1 MADSL
6 DIAAVTRLTGLT
18 ARALRFYEA
27 RGLVSPLRTAS
38 GRRHYDAQALER
50 LNLILSLKKAGL
62 TLAQIQR
69 LTAQRRIDLNGL
81 ITAQLDHLEQQARRI
96 GAAQALLLSVK
107 SHIDRGEP
115 IDAET
120 FCSLIRH
127 EHEDTTSMSQNDWK
141 AVTDRYFTPEEQA
154 EWDARIGQI
163 DGSFDNPA
171 YAAQWKA
178 LGDEIKAG
186 LPLDPASP
194 AAAGFVERWFAL
206 LKPFTDVATPA
217 MWTGTMAM
225 YDDMANWPVN
235 ADPGFDAEVW
245 AFIKQATAARML
257 AGDGL
262 LIAGRN
268 EERTRP

>member
-27 RGLVSPLRTAS
+27 RGLVEPLRTAS
-38 GRRHYDAQALER
+38 GRRHYDAAALER

-69 LTAQRRIDLNGL
+69 LTANRRIDLNGL
-81 ITAQLDHLEQQARRI
+81 ITAQLDHLESQARRI
-96 GAAQALLLSVK
+96 SEAQALLISVK
-107 SHIDRGEP
+107 SRIDRGEP

-120 FCSLIRH
+120 FCSLIRT
-127 EHEDTTSMSQNDWK
+127 EQEDSTSMSQDQWK

-154 EWDARIGQI
+154 EWADRMGALGADFDQ
-163 DGSFDNPA
+163 DG

-178 LGDEIKAG
+178 LGDEIKAA
-186 LPLDPASP
+186 LPMDPVSE
-194 AAAGFVERWFAL
+194 AAAGFVQRWFAL

-217 MWTGTMAM
+217 MWTGTMKM
-225 YDDMANWPVN
+225 YDDMPNWPAQ

-245 AFIKQATAARML
+245 AFMKQATAARML
-257 AGDGL
+257 KGEP
-262 LIAGRN
+262 IAVPKA
-268 EERTRP
+268 E

>member
-1 MADSL
+1 MPDSL

-18 ARALRFYEA
+18 ARAPRFYEA
-27 RGLVSPLRTAS
+27 RGLVEPLRTAS
-38 GRRHYDAQALER
+38 GRRHYDAAALER

-69 LTAQRRIDLNGL
+69 LTAHRRIDLHGL

-96 GAAQALLLSVK
+96 SEAQALLISVK
-107 SHIDRGEP
+107 SRIDRGEP

-120 FCSLIRH
+120 FCSLIRN
-127 EHEDTTSMSQNDWK
+127 EQEDSASMSQDQWK

-154 EWDARIGQI
+154 EWGEKMGALGAD
-163 DGSFDNPA
+163 FDHDA

-178 LGDEIKAG
+178 LGDEIKAAM
-186 LPLDPASP
+186 PMDPTGDT
-194 AAAGFVERWFAL
+194 AAGFVQRWFAL

-217 MWTGTMAM
+217 MWTGTMKM
-225 YDDMANWPVN
+225 YDDMGNWPVR

-245 AFIKQATAARML
+245 AFMKEATAARML
-257 AGDGL
+257 AGDS
-262 LIAGRN
+262 IAIPRA
-268 EERTRP
+268 E

>member
-1 MADSL
+1 MPDSL

-27 RGLVSPLRTAS
+27 RGLVEPLRTAS
-38 GRRHYDAQALER
+38 GRRHYDAAALER

-69 LTAQRRIDLNGL
+69 LTAHRRIALNGL
-81 ITAQLDHLEQQARRI
+81 ITAQLDHLEAQARRI
-96 GAAQALLLSVK
+96 SEAQALLISVK
-107 SHIDRGEP
+107 SRIDRGEP

-120 FCSLIRH
+120 FCSLIRN
-127 EHEDTTSMSQNDWK
+127 EQQENTSMSQDQWK

-154 EWDARIGQI
+154 EWGEKMGALGED
-163 DGSFDNPA
+163 FDQDA

-178 LGDEIKAG
+178 LGDEIKAA
-186 LPLDPASP
+186 LPMDPAGD
-194 AAAGFVERWFAL
+194 AAAEFVRRWYAL
-206 LKPFTDVATPA
+206 LKPFTDIATPS
-217 MWTGTMAM
+217 MWTGTMKM
-225 YDDMANWPVN
+225 YDDMVNWPVQ

-257 AGDGL
+257 AGDA
-262 LIAGRN
+262 IPMPKA
-268 EERTRP
+268 

>member
-1 MADSL
+1 MPDSL

-27 RGLVSPLRTAS
+27 RGLVEPLRTAS
-38 GRRHYDAQALER
+38 GRRHYDAAALER

-69 LTAQRRIDLNGL
+69 LTAHRRIDLHGL

-96 GAAQALLLSVK
+96 SEAQALLISVK
-107 SHIDRGEP
+107 SRIDRGEP

-120 FCSLIRH
+120 FCSLIRN
-127 EHEDTTSMSQNDWK
+127 EQEDSASMSQDQWK

-154 EWDARIGQI
+154 EWGEKMGALGAD
-163 DGSFDNPA
+163 FDHDA

-178 LGDEIKAG
+178 LGDEIKAAM
-186 LPLDPASP
+186 PMDPTGDT
-194 AAAGFVERWFAL
+194 AAGFVQRWFAL

-217 MWTGTMAM
+217 MWTGTMKT
-225 YDDMANWPVN
+225 YDDMGNWPVR

-245 AFIKQATAARML
+245 AFMKEATAARML
-257 AGDGL
+257 AGDS
-262 LIAGRN
+262 IAIPRA
-268 EERTRP
+268 E

>member
-27 RGLVSPLRTAS
+27 RKLVEPLRTAS
-38 GRRHYDAQALER
+38 GRRHYDAAALER

-69 LTAQRRIDLNGL
+69 LTANRRIDLNGL
-81 ITAQLDHLEQQARRI
+81 ITAQLDHLEAQARRI
-96 GAAQALLLSVK
+96 GEAQALLISVK
-107 SHIDRGEP
+107 SRIDRGEP

-127 EHEDTTSMSQNDWK
+127 EQQDTTTMSQDQWK
-141 AVTDRYFTPEEQA
+141 AITDRYFTPEQQA
-154 EWDARIGQI
+154 EWTERMGALGEDFDQ
-163 DGSFDNPA
+163 DG

-178 LGDEIKAG
+178 LGDEIKAA
-186 LPLDPASP
+186 LPLDPASE
-194 AAAGFVERWFAL
+194 AAAGFVRRWFDL
-206 LKPFTDVATPA
+206 LKPFTDVASPA
-217 MWTGTMAM
+217 MWTGTMKM
-225 YDDMANWPVN
+225 YDDMDNWPVQ

-245 AFIKQATAARML
+245 GFMKQATAARML
-257 AGDGL
+257 AGVSLPVPKAD
-262 LIAGRN
+262 
-268 EERTRP
+268 

>member
-27 RGLVSPLRTAS
+27 RGLVQPIRTAS
-38 GRRHYDAQALER
+38 GRRHYDARALER

-69 LTAQRRIDLNGL
+69 LTAHRRIDLHGL
-81 ITAQLDHLEQQARRI
+81 ITAQLDHLEAQARRI
-96 GAAQALLLSVK
+96 SQAQALLISVK
-107 SHIDRGEP
+107 SRIDRGEP

-127 EHEDTTSMSQNDWK
+127 EQEETASMSQDQWK
-141 AVTDRYFTPEEQA
+141 AVTDRYFSPEEQA
-154 EWDARIGQI
+154 EWADRMGALGEDFDQ
-163 DGSFDNPA
+163 DG

-178 LGDEIKAG
+178 LGDEIKAA
-186 LPLDPASP
+186 LPLDPAGE
-194 AAAGFVERWFAL
+194 AAAGFVQRWFAL

-217 MWTGTMAM
+217 MWTGTVKM
-225 YDDMANWPVN
+225 YDDMPNWPVQ

-245 AFIKQATAARML
+245 AFIKQATAARMM
-257 AGDGL
+257 AGE
-262 LIAGRN
+262 AFAVPKP
-268 EERTRP
+268 E

>member
-6 DIAAVTRLTGLT
+6 DIASVTRLTGLT

-27 RGLVSPLRTAS
+27 RGLVEPLRTAS
-38 GRRHYDAQALER
+38 GRRHYDAAALER

-69 LTAQRRIDLNGL
+69 LTAHRRIDLHGL
-81 ITAQLDHLEQQARRI
+81 ITAQLDYLEAQARRI
-96 GAAQALLLSVK
+96 SEAQALLISVK
-107 SHIDRGEP
+107 SRIDRGEP

-127 EHEDTTSMSQNDWK
+127 EQQDTTSMSQDQWK
-141 AVTDRYFTPEEQA
+141 AVTDRYFSPQEQA
-154 EWDARIGQI
+154 EWAEKMGTLGED
-163 DGSFDNPA
+163 FDQQA

-178 LGDEIKAG
+178 LGDEIKAA
-186 LPLDPASP
+186 LPMDPAGE
-194 AAAGFVERWFAL
+194 AAAGFVQRWFAL

-217 MWTGTMAM
+217 MMQGTMKM
-225 YDDMANWPVN
+225 YDDMPNWPAQ

-245 AFIKQATAARML
+245 GFIKLASAARL
-257 AGDGL
+257 AG
-262 LIAGRN
+262 
-268 EERTRP
+268 

>member
-27 RGLVSPLRTAS
+27 RGLVQPLRTAS
-38 GRRHYDAQALER
+38 GRRHYDAAALER

-69 LTAQRRIDLNGL
+69 LTAHRRIDLHGL
-81 ITAQLDHLEQQARRI
+81 ITAQLDHLEAQARRI
-96 GAAQALLLSVK
+96 SEAQALLVSVK
-107 SHIDRGEP
+107 SRIDRGEP

-127 EHEDTTSMSQNDWK
+127 EQQDSTTMSQDQWK

-154 EWDARIGQI
+154 EWAEKMGGMGED
-163 DGSFDNPA
+163 FDQQA
-171 YAAQWKA
+171 YAGQWKA
-178 LGDEIKAG
+178 LGDEIKAA
-186 LPLDPASP
+186 LPMDPASE
-194 AAAGFVERWFAL
+194 AAADFVQRWFAL
-206 LKPFTDVATPA
+206 LKPFTQVATPA
-217 MWTGTMAM
+217 MWTGTMKM
-225 YDDMANWPVN
+225 YDDMPNWPVQ

-245 AFIKQATAARML
+245 AFMKQATAARML
-257 AGDGL
+257 AGDP
-262 LIAGRN
+262 IAVPRN
-268 EERTRP
+268 DG

>member
-27 RGLVSPLRTAS
+27 RGLVEPLRTAS
-38 GRRHYDAQALER
+38 GRRHYDAAALER

-69 LTAQRRIDLNGL
+69 LTANRRIDLNGL
-81 ITAQLDHLEQQARRI
+81 ITAQLDHLESQARRI
-96 GAAQALLLSVK
+96 SEAQALLVSVK
-107 SHIDRGEP
+107 SRIDRGEP

-120 FCSLIRH
+120 FCSLIRT
-127 EHEDTTSMSQNDWK
+127 EQQDSTAMSQDQWK

-154 EWDARIGQI
+154 EWGERMSALGEDFDQDAY
-163 DGSFDNPA
+163 S
-171 YAAQWKA
+171 AQWKA
-178 LGDEIKAG
+178 LGDEIKAA
-186 LPLDPASP
+186 LPMDPGSAE
-194 AAAGFVERWFAL
+194 AAGFVQRWFAL

-217 MWTGTMAM
+217 MWTGTMKM
-225 YDDMANWPVN
+225 YDDMPNWPVQ

-245 AFIKQATAARML
+245 AFMKQATAARML
-257 AGDGL
+257 AGEA
-262 LIAGRN
+262 IAVPKA
-268 EERTRP
+268 E

>member
-1 MADSL
+1 MPDSL

-27 RGLVSPLRTAS
+27 RGLVEPLRTAS
-38 GRRHYDAQALER
+38 GRRHYDAAALER

-69 LTAQRRIDLNGL
+69 LTANRRIDLNGL
-81 ITAQLDHLEQQARRI
+81 ITAQLDHLEAQARRI
-96 GAAQALLLSVK
+96 SEAQTLLISVK
-107 SHIDRGEP
+107 SRIDRGEP

-120 FCSLIRH
+120 FCSLIRT
-127 EHEDTTSMSQNDWK
+127 EQQDSTTMSQDQWK

-154 EWDARIGQI
+154 EWGERMGALGAD
-163 DGSFDNPA
+163 FDQDA

-178 LGDEIKAG
+178 LGDEIKAA
-186 LPLDPASP
+186 LPMDPAGE
-194 AAAGFVERWFAL
+194 AAAAFVQRWYAL

-217 MWTGTMAM
+217 MWTGTMKM
-225 YDDMANWPVN
+225 YDDMANWPVQ

-245 AFIKQATAARML
+245 AFMKQATAARML
-257 AGDGL
+257 AGDR
-262 LIAGRN
+262 IATPKA
-268 EERTRP
+268 E

>member
-1 MADSL
+1 MPDSL

-27 RGLVSPLRTAS
+27 RGLVEPLRTAS
-38 GRRHYDAQALER
+38 GRRHYDAAALER

-69 LTAQRRIDLNGL
+69 LTAHRRIDLHGL

-96 GAAQALLLSVK
+96 SEAQALLISVK
-107 SHIDRGEP
+107 SRIDRGEP

-120 FCSLIRH
+120 FCSLIRN
-127 EHEDTTSMSQNDWK
+127 EQEDSASMSQDQWK

-154 EWDARIGQI
+154 EWGEKMGALGAD
-163 DGSFDNPA
+163 FDHDA

-178 LGDEIKAG
+178 LGDEIKAAM
-186 LPLDPASP
+186 PMDPTGDT
-194 AAAGFVERWFAL
+194 AAGFVQRWFAL

-217 MWTGTMAM
+217 MWTGTMKM
-225 YDDMANWPVN
+225 YDDMGNWPVR
-235 ADPGFDAEVW
+235 ADPGFDAEGW
-245 AFIKQATAARML
+245 AFMKEATAARML
-257 AGDGL
+257 AGDS
-262 LIAGRN
+262 IAIPRA
-268 EERTRP
+268 E